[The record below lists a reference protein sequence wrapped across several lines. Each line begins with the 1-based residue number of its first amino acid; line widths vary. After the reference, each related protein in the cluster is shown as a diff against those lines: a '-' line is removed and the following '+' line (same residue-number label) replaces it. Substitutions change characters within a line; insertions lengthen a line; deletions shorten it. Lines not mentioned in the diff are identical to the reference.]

1 MGAVLAA
8 TCALPAAG
16 FGQDQGLVIRRLK
29 FEGNHSIDALALEA
43 AIATTKS
50 AWFAR
55 QLPFLGLGEKRRLNE
70 REFRVDVARIRLF
83 YQRAGFMEAKV
94 DTVVIRTDENAYIT
108 FRITEGE
115 PVRVRSLSVVGLD
128 SLPDR
133 ARLMQDLPLRVGMPY
148 NRTLLLA
155 VGDTIQTRLWN
166 RGYPAASVLIG
177 KRAVD
182 VAARTADLEL
192 IADPGVPA
200 VIGSIR
206 IAGTRDVDS
215 SFVRSLLATRA
226 GRPFRSSEL
235 YRSQLNLYQSG
246 LFRFATV
253 EMDTTRFTI
262 GDPTVPLLVQ
272 VQEGPLHRAR
282 AGLGI
287 GTNDCMRANAGWTA
301 RNVGG
306 RGRQVDLSGS
316 VSKLGVQVAPFNSTI
331 CQGLEEDTIGSRKI
345 NYGVNASLRRP
356 AFLSPS
362 NAITGTLFAER
373 RSEFKVYLRDEVGVG
388 ATFSREGARGVP
400 IALTYRLS
408 YGSTQAS
415 AVSFCAF
422 FLACREGDIEELRQ
436 RRFTGSLTGSLVR
449 QRVNNFLDPTRGSI
463 QSLEVTFS
471 SPLLGSTRFSEFTRV
486 QAEGSWYRPLGG
498 AVVLAAHVKGGVT
511 FSPRLRLSAGAANFV
526 PPEQRFYAGGAN
538 DVRGFDRNELGPIVY
553 VTTQSNVRAG
563 GEVIA
568 DDSVQVAPI
577 GGNTTVIANLELRLP
592 SPVFG
597 DRLRWAVFLDGGR
610 VWERGAAN
618 SAPFRITPGL
628 GFRFA
633 TPLGPMRL
641 DVAYS
646 GAPLPEG
653 ALYAA
658 NGSELTLV
666 RNDYR
671 KPLDRKFNF
680 QVSVG
685 QAF

>member
-1 MGAVLAA
+1 MLAA

-246 LFRFATV
+246 
-253 EMDTTRFTI
+253 
-262 GDPTVPLLVQ
+262 
-272 VQEGPLHRAR
+272 
-282 AGLGI
+282 
-287 GTNDCMRANAGWTA
+287 
-301 RNVGG
+301 
-306 RGRQVDLSGS
+306 
-316 VSKLGVQVAPFNSTI
+316 
-331 CQGLEEDTIGSRKI
+331 
-345 NYGVNASLRRP
+345 
-356 AFLSPS
+356 
-362 NAITGTLFAER
+362 
-373 RSEFKVYLRDEVGVG
+373 
-388 ATFSREGARGVP
+388 
-400 IALTYRLS
+400 
-408 YGSTQAS
+408 
-415 AVSFCAF
+415 
-422 FLACREGDIEELRQ
+422 
-436 RRFTGSLTGSLVR
+436 
-449 QRVNNFLDPTRGSI
+449 
-463 QSLEVTFS
+463 
-471 SPLLGSTRFSEFTRV
+471 
-486 QAEGSWYRPLGG
+486 
-498 AVVLAAHVKGGVT
+498 
-511 FSPRLRLSAGAANFV
+511 
-526 PPEQRFYAGGAN
+526 
-538 DVRGFDRNELGPIVY
+538 
-553 VTTQSNVRAG
+553 
-563 GEVIA
+563 
-568 DDSVQVAPI
+568 
-577 GGNTTVIANLELRLP
+577 
-592 SPVFG
+592 
-597 DRLRWAVFLDGGR
+597 
-610 VWERGAAN
+610 
-618 SAPFRITPGL
+618 
-628 GFRFA
+628 
-633 TPLGPMRL
+633 
-641 DVAYS
+641 
-646 GAPLPEG
+646 
-653 ALYAA
+653 
-658 NGSELTLV
+658 
-666 RNDYR
+666 
-671 KPLDRKFNF
+671 
-680 QVSVG
+680 
-685 QAF
+685 